1 MTYLD
6 FRHNIHSANGEDGI
20 IKKLF
25 SDLDITGGIVCEFGA
40 HNGFHDSNTAALWEQ
55 NYQAILIETDHDR
68 FNQLQKNTSGHD
80 VECFHTA
87 IGGARKRGMKGIDS
101 DDSWDEE
108 REKNDMQNT
117 IDNILEKSK
126 FNITSD
132 NFSLMSID
140 IDSYDYYVF
149 KSIEKYF
156 PKVLIFEVSSGHSID
171 ADFISEHKGC
181 SIKSVNELGI
191 EKGYKMICHC
201 GNVIFVR
208 NDLTHKLPDYDY
220 SLENLYQGTN
230 CDFNNPES
238 ESESE

>member
-1 MTYLD
+1 MTYLQ
-6 FRHNIHSANGEDGI
+6 FRHNDYSANGEDGI

-25 SDLDITGGIVCEFGA
+25 SDLNITEGIVCEFGA
-40 HNGFHDSNTAALWEQ
+40 ANGLDDSNTAALWKQ
-55 NYQAILIETDHDR
+55 NYQAILLESDGGR
-68 FNQLQKNTSGHD
+68 FDGLKKNTSEHD
-80 VECFHTA
+80 VECIHVTV
-87 IGGARKRGMKGIDS
+87 GGVRKKDMEGLEDN
-101 DDSWDEE
+101 DSWTEE
-108 REKNDMQNT
+108 REQSDMENS
-117 IDNILEKSK
+117 IDDVLEKSK

-156 PKVLIFEVSSGHSID
+156 PKVLIFEVSSGYAFD
-171 ADFISEHKGC
+171 EYFLSESKGC
-181 SIKSVNELGI
+181 SIKVAYELGI

-220 SLENLYQGTN
+220 SLENLHQGSYQ
-230 CDFNNPES
+230 FQNPK
-238 ESESE
+238 

>member
-1 MTYLD
+1 MTYLN

-20 IKKLF
+20 IEKLF
-25 SDLDITGGIVCEFGA
+25 SDLNITDGIVCEFGA
-40 HNGFHDSNTAALWEQ
+40 ANGLDDSNTAALWKQ
-55 NYQAILIETDHDR
+55 NYQAILLESDSGR
-68 FNQLQKNTSGHD
+68 FDGLKKNTSEYD
-80 VECFHTA
+80 VECIHVTV
-87 IGGARKRGMKGIDS
+87 GGVRKKDMQGIEDN
-101 DDSWDEE
+101 DSWTEE
-108 REKNDMQNT
+108 REKSDMENS
-117 IDNILEKSK
+117 IDDILEKSK

-156 PKVLIFEVSSGHSID
+156 PKVLIFEVSSGYPFDEH
-171 ADFISEHKGC
+171 FLSESKGC
-181 SIKSVNELGI
+181 SIKVAYELGV

-220 SLENLYQGTN
+220 SLENLHQGSYQ
-230 CDFNNPES
+230 FKNPD
-238 ESESE
+238 

>member
-25 SDLDITGGIVCEFGA
+25 SDLGITGGIVCEFGA
-40 HNGFHDSNTAALWEQ
+40 HDGFHDSNTAALWKQ
-55 NYQAILIETDHDR
+55 NYQAVLIESDHGR
-68 FNQLQKNTSGHD
+68 FNQLEKNTSGHD

-87 IGGARKRGMKGIDS
+87 IGGSRKRGMKGLES
-101 DDSWDEE
+101 DDAWAEE
-108 REKNDMQNT
+108 REKEDMQNT
-117 IDNILEKSK
+117 IDDILEKSK

-149 KSIEKYF
+149 NSIKKYF
-156 PKVLIFEVSSGHSID
+156 PKVLIFEVSSGYSSDI
-171 ADFISEHKGC
+171 DFISENKGC
-181 SIKSVNELGI
+181 SIKSAYELGV

-208 NDLTHKLPDYDY
+208 NDLIHKLPNYDY

-230 CDFNNPES
+230 CCFQNS
-238 ESESE
+238 E